1 MLWRF
6 RYQHSTT
13 KQRTMM
19 GLGVFPTLSLAD
31 TRGLRVDYISLLAN
45 RIDPQIQAKAV
56 DEEQYLKRW
65 VPTLPILA

>member
-1 MLWRF
+1 
-6 RYQHSTT
+6 
-13 KQRTMM
+13 MM